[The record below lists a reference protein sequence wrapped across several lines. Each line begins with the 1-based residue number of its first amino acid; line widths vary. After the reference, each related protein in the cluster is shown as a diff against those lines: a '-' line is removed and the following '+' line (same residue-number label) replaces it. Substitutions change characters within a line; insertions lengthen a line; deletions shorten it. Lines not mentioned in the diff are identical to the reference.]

1 MGLLCSLG
9 HRATTQCAHA
19 LRWHW
24 DLVGFVLVNLWC
36 SGHWYVDHCLSLFF
50 WQFYCLSF
58 NLRLLITTLVSSDY
72 HFGIFWL
79 PLWFLLI
86 TPMISSDY
94 HSGFFWLPLWYL
106 LITTLVSSNFSYEAS
121 FGESSI
127 NDINKICVIVYL
139 YLRYT
144 VKPVYKGHS
153 MEPENVPFMESF
165 PLYTG

>member
-86 TPMISSDY
+86 TPMVSSDYHFGFFWLPLWFLLITTLVSSDY
-94 HSGFFWLPLWYL
+94 HSGFFWLPLWFL
-106 LITTLVSSNFSYEAS
+106 LITTLVSSDYHSGF
-121 FGESSI
+121 FKLFLWSI
-127 NDINKICVIVYL
+127 FWWI
-139 YLRYT
+139 
-144 VKPVYKGHS
+144 
-153 MEPENVPFMESF
+153 
-165 PLYTG
+165 